1 VNVINP
7 KEIDM
12 NKTMQQEFEN
22 SLQDEW
28 DFSTRPDGQ
37 YAFPSLREAYRA
49 WLKANNLTDETL
61 PHE

>member
-1 VNVINP
+1 
-7 KEIDM
+7 M